1 MKSSKAVDFPQST
14 RANLQAGSTQRAWCG
29 GDGGLFFSRKA
40 HLGHLRG
47 FGPKLEICLDG
58 FHLGQDVTAMHT
70 DHGMNKACLG
80 VGVGEFVGVLVVA
93 EWPGDNIDGP
103 RLEQGLASKCCWARA
118 ALCCGCTGSE
128 IGGRGSQQG
137 HTVTTVI
144 LTCTWDLD
152 FGVRGPWFPRVS
164 TNWAGCHFDR
174 RPGEPGLLW
183 NSWLGLEPV
192 VACAGSGADVDGRRD
207 EQGRTAVCITLDLLC
222 RLGRQPQTM
231 G

>member
-1 MKSSKAVDFPQST
+1 MPT
-14 RANLQAGSTQRAWCG
+14 
-29 GDGGLFFSRKA
+29 
-40 HLGHLRG
+40 
-47 FGPKLEICLDG
+47 E
-58 FHLGQDVTAMHT
+58 
-70 DHGMNKACLG
+70 HGMNKACLG

-93 EWPGDNIDGP
+93 EWPGDNIDRP
-103 RLEQGLASKCCWARA
+103 HLEQGLASKCCWARA

-152 FGVRGPWFPRVS
+152 FGVRGPWLPRVS

-183 NSWLGLEPV
+183 NSWLGLEPL

-207 EQGRTAVCITLDLLC
+207 EQGLLWNAVHDSMHHSGSVVPAGQAATDNGMSEARHYVYQNGVRARAGTISPPLLQC
-222 RLGRQPQTM
+222 RLWETSLTGNPLDF
-231 G
+231 